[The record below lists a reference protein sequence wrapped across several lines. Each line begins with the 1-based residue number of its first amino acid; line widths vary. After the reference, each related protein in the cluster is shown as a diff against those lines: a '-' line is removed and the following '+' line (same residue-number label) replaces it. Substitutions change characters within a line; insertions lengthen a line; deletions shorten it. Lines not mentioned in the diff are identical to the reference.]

1 MKVIA
6 LLLSLWVLHGC
17 KAGDGANLDEN
28 GQPLDPETQ
37 PPVTQP
43 PTEQDAIQPTL
54 TSIQDKVLT
63 PICTQ
68 CHIGGGAPLGLQM
81 DDLQTSIA
89 NLIDVDSATN
99 PQFKRVSPNQPDQ
112 SFFYLKII
120 GDPQAGNQ
128 MPLGQTAL
136 SSEVQS
142 VIRTWI
148 ENGAPIDDSQLVVG
162 QNSLSFAKDTLTLS
176 VQFSQPI
183 EQASLRI
190 EDVQLTA
197 KTENSQWDLSDA
209 TKQIKWLAPN
219 RLSIEVSHFDPQIES
234 IDIGLNQNQLSSVMS
249 TSGNLLDGDE
259 DGIPGG
265 EIHYEYAFK

>member
-6 LLLSLWVLHGC
+6 LLLSLWVLSGC
-17 KAGDGANLDEN
+17 KAGEGSNLDEN
-28 GQPLDPETQ
+28 GQPLDPNTQ

-43 PTEQDAIQPTL
+43 PEEPDTIQPTL

-81 DDLQTSIA
+81 DDLATSIA

-128 MPLGQTAL
+128 MPLAQTPL
-136 SSEVQS
+136 SSEVQA

-162 QNSLSFAKDTLTLS
+162 QNTLSFAKDTLTLA

-183 EQASLRI
+183 EQSSLSI
-190 EDVQLTA
+190 EDIHLTA
-197 KTENSQWDLSDA
+197 KTENSEWDASEV
-209 TKQIKWLAPN
+209 TTQIEWLTPN
-219 RLSIEVSHFDPQIES
+219 RLSIQFKQFDPQIKS
-234 IDIGLNQNQLSSVMS
+234 INISLNQNQLSSVIS
-249 TSGNLLDGDE
+249 TSGNLLDGDK

-265 EIHYEYAFK
+265 EVHYEYTFK

>member
-6 LLLSLWVLHGC
+6 LLLSLWVLNGC
-17 KAGDGANLDEN
+17 KAGDGSNLDEN
-28 GQPLDPETQ
+28 GQPLDPDSQ

-43 PTEQDAIQPTL
+43 PSEPDAIQPTL
-54 TSIQDKVLT
+54 TSIQEKVLT

-68 CHIGGGAPLGLQM
+68 CHIGGGAPLGLRM
-81 DDLQTSIA
+81 DDLATSIA

-128 MPLGQTAL
+128 MPLAQTPL
-136 SSEVQS
+136 SSEIQA

-148 ENGAPIDDSQLVVG
+148 ENGAPIDDSQLVIG
-162 QNSLSFAKDTLTLS
+162 QNNLSFAKDTLTLS

-183 EQASLRI
+183 QQSSLRA
-190 EDVQLTA
+190 EDLQLTA
-197 KTENSQWDLSDA
+197 KANESQWNLSEV
-209 TKQIKWLAPN
+209 TKRVEWLTPN
-219 RLSIEVSHFDPQIES
+219 RLLIQLSEFDSQIES
-234 IDIGLNQNQLSSVMS
+234 IDISLNQNQISSVMS
-249 TSGNLLDGDE
+249 TSGNLLDGDK

-265 EIHYEYAFK
+265 EVHYEYAFK

>member
-1 MKVIA
+1 MKVVA
-6 LLLSLWVLHGC
+6 LLLSLWVLTGC
-17 KAGDGANLDEN
+17 KAGDGSNLDEN
-28 GQPLDPETQ
+28 GQPFDPDSQ

-43 PTEQDAIQPTL
+43 SPEPDAIQPTL

-81 DDLQTSIA
+81 DDLDTSIA
-89 NLIDVDSATN
+89 NLINVDSVTN
-99 PQFKRVSPNQPDQ
+99 PLFKRVSPNQPDQ

-128 MPLGQTAL
+128 MPLGQTPL
-136 SSEVQS
+136 STEVQS
-142 VIRTWI
+142 VIKTWI
-148 ENGAPIDDSQLVVG
+148 ENGAPIDDSQLVIG
-162 QNSLSFAKDTLTLS
+162 QNSLIFAKDTLTLS

-197 KTENSQWDLSDA
+197 KTEDSQWIPSDA

-219 RLSIEVSHFDPQIES
+219 RLSIQLSQFDPQIES
-234 IDIGLNQNQLSSVMS
+234 IDISLNQNQLSSVIS
-249 TSGNLLDGDE
+249 TSGNLLDGDK

-265 EIHYEYAFK
+265 EVHYEYTFK